1 MRKNVTEV
9 ALELAGRDG
18 ARFDVFPATRG
29 RDRAHPW
36 WRRQLAMLARS
47 GRDPGERLAQHYTA
61 EVRLARS
68 LMEDAESL
76 SRYPH
81 QRVRVLDAS
90 DHARRRAQQ
99 IQRALEELELP
110 VTEPVTRSREGR
122 HTAWKRLRAHISELN
137 RISEA
142 YLVDAY
148 AAERDHPETA
158 SLLLQLHRESAGDR
172 RNLVWTLA
180 QLGETERLSDMVM
193 ADWPGAGRSIEGGSQ
208 RGGSERAKSGSE
220 GFDIQGHRVEGQD
233 CHEHA

>member
-1 MRKNVTEV
+1 MRKDVTDV

-29 RDRAHPW
+29 RDRVHPW

-47 GRDPGERLAQHYTA
+47 GHVPGERLAQHYTA

-110 VTEPVTRSREGR
+110 VTEPGTRSREQG
-122 HTAWKRLRAHISELN
+122 HTAWKRLRAHISELS

-158 SLLLQLHRESAGDR
+158 GLLLELHRESAGDR

-180 QLGETERLSDMVM
+180 QLGETERLSDMVTV
-193 ADWPGAGRSIEGGSQ
+193 DWPGAGRSVEGGNQ
-208 RGGSERAKSGSE
+208 RGGDRKDETGTGRLG
-220 GFDIQGHRVEGQD
+220 RTRT
-233 CHEHA
+233 